1 MNGYT
6 IEFLPAAD
14 RDLRR
19 LSVATQRRIV
29 AAVEQLAGDSRP
41 PGVVKL
47 AGEDNLWR
55 IRVGQYRVLYEIH
68 DRRLLV
74 LVVRIGH
81 RKDIYR
87 KGK

>member
-1 MNGYT
+1 MPRYA

-19 LSVATQRRIV
+19 LALKSQRRIV
-29 AAVEQLAGDSRP
+29 AAIEELGDDPRP

-47 AGEDNLWR
+47 AGADNVWR

-68 DRRLLV
+68 DKRLLV

-87 KGK
+87 KG